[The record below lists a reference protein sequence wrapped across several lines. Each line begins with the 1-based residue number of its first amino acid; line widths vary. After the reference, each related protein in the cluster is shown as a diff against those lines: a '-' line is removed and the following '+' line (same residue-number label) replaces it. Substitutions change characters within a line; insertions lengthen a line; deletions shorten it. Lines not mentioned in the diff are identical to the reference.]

1 MKRRKIILRIHLC
14 LCLFFAVIWGIC
26 IALSKNGLIYF
37 DNPAFQ
43 GIGFLLSVSYL
54 LDFCT
59 AKKKDR

>member
-1 MKRRKIILRIHLC
+1 MKRRKLILRIHLW

-37 DNPAFQ
+37 DNLAFQ
-43 GIGFLLSVSYL
+43 GIGLLLSASYL